1 MKIRYIGSGTNPASY
16 QEYPVTGVNA
26 LWQPEQVSDVSATRA
41 NSLMATGLFAADDDD
56 VSIEGQIKVS
66 ASSSAEKISENT
78 AILSGAL
85 RGGGLVEILTPGTI
99 YINDTLWIDDGCRLV
114 TGPKTWL
121 KLAPGTNKKLIAY
134 RPEAESWAA
143 VSVSWTAGNQATV
156 TWTAHGRSAGD
167 ALVLQGANE
176 PDWNDVYRVMSVT
189 DANTLV
195 IGLREFVTAGPTGT
209 ITAKRCVRNTNVVAN
224 LDYDYANNPSAP
236 ASTDRHCMSGAFV
249 ADSEINVRVRN
260 GYKYGLL
267 VCGALNVSGSV
278 GSEGVSD
285 ILKIYGPSSDVSM
298 QVSGVSFDDCL
309 SLQAKEP
316 PAFVAYM
323 PAWGPV
329 RNCAVRDV
337 DTYGSSGTSSGGIVV
352 YGDPDNELDN
362 ILVSG
367 GSVNSRTRAG
377 MAIKYGT
384 GFSSGKIKKVTVEDI
399 RLAPL
404 ATNYCFSVSA
414 NVDVLMLR
422 RIVFLP
428 DDDVT
433 QLFRQESTSTIR
445 LLIVEG
451 VEFDESLWPSA
462 STAAYAFNLNGIVN
476 TVVFRNC
483 SMRGRSSQAR
493 FLTVGTNGVRN
504 IVFDGC
510 DFENLSQL
518 MIQNNA
524 AVAPRISLING
535 TRLKSVT
542 TGIDARGPCTV
553 ILDSSEF
560 DTITNGVVRPNTN
573 AITVEVHERACTFT
587 GASAITCVAPG
598 QAVPKSLTLPVDI
611 GATGIIKSA
620 GGLAY
625 NTGAGRGTVAQNR
638 AVTCNG
644 TNWVQVDTPAN
655 VF

>member
-1 MKIRYIGSGTNPASY
+1 MLLGSQKLLTAPPTFVLLRAGVGNAAYNGAAIQAALNKGGAIYSPVPGLFYIDRTCLLDDS
-16 QEYPVTGVNA
+16 
-26 LWQPEQVSDVSATRA
+26 SDVY
-41 NSLMATGLFAADDDD
+41 F
-56 VSIEGQIKVS
+56 
-66 ASSSAEKISENT
+66 
-78 AILSGAL
+78 
-85 RGGGLVEILTPGTI
+85 
-99 YINDTLWIDDGCRLV
+99 
-114 TGPKTWL
+114 GPATWL
-121 KLAPGTNKKLIAY
+121 KAAPGTNKKLLAFK
-134 RPEAESWAA
+134 PETEAWSS
-143 VSVSWTAGNQATV
+143 VSVSWSSGLKATL
-156 TWTAHGRSAGD
+156 TWSAHGRSAGD

-176 PDWNDVYRVMSVT
+176 PDWNDVYRVISVT

-195 IGLREFVTAGPTGT
+195 IGLREFVTTGPTGT
-209 ITAKRCVRNTNVVAN
+209 ITAKRCVRNVNVVAN
-224 LDYDYANNPSAP
+224 LDYDYASNPSAP
-236 ASTDRHCMSGAFV
+236 ASTDRHCMSAAFV

-267 VCGALNVSGSV
+267 VCGALNVRGSV
-278 GSEGVSD
+278 HSDGVSD

-298 QVSGVSFDDCL
+298 QVSGVSFDDCM
-309 SLQAKEP
+309 SFQAKEP
-316 PAFVAYM
+316 PAFIAYM
-323 PAWGPV
+323 PAFGPV

-337 DTYGSSGTSSGGIVV
+337 DAYGASGTSSGGIVV

-362 ILVSG
+362 VLISG

-384 GFSSGKIKKVTVEDI
+384 GFSSGKIKKVSVEDI

-414 NVDVLMLR
+414 SVDVLMLR
-422 RIVFLP
+422 RVVFLP

-451 VEFDESLWPSA
+451 VEFDEALWPSA
-462 STAAYAFNLNGIVN
+462 STAAYMFNLNGVVN

-560 DTITNGVVRPNTN
+560 ETITNGVVRPNTN

-587 GASAITCVAPG
+587 SASAITCVAPG
-598 QAVPKSLTLPVDI
+598 QALPKSLTLPVDI

-625 NTGAGRGTVAQNR
+625 NTGTGRGTVAQNR